1 MRRELVC
8 LAPSDPPRLQVRL
21 RDKPRPGKGEVLVR
35 VGASSVN
42 PIDAKRAAGYGRRLL
57 RVKGAAD
64 FPCVLGNDVAGFV
77 EALGPGAEDF
87 GLGDRV
93 FGLVATGARG
103 GAHTSHVVLPQRQLL
118 RAPAG
123 IELEA
128 LAVIPYCFTT
138 MFLAVRSTGLA
149 PSNAPGRRVLVNG
162 ASALSFARGRAH
174 DVNVRAAFMH
184 LAADAAVSLGVVVA
198 GGLIVV
204 TGLARIDPIVSIVV
218 SLVILWGTWGVLRQ
232 SLDLALDAVP
242 HGIDTEKVRA
252 YLAGLTGVGDV
263 HDLHIWAM
271 STTETALTAHLVME
285 KCAPHFLREVEKAL
299 HDRFEIEHV
308 TLQVEAPEAPE
319 PCARVCD

>member
-1 MRRELVC
+1 MAHDH
-8 LAPSDPPRLQVRL
+8 APSYGRAFAFGIALNGIFVVVEAVYGFMAGSVALVADAAHNLSDVLGLGLAWGALALARRKPTHRRTYGLRKTTILAALANAVFLFIAVGGVLWEAAQRL
-21 RDKPRPGKGEVLVR
+21 RSPRPLEGR
-35 VGASSVN
+35 VVMTV
-42 PIDAKRAAGYGRRLL
+42 AAIG
-57 RVKGAAD
+57 
-64 FPCVLGNDVAGFV
+64 
-77 EALGPGAEDF
+77 
-87 GLGDRV
+87 
-93 FGLVATGARG
+93 
-103 GAHTSHVVLPQRQLL
+103 
-118 RAPAG
+118 
-123 IELEA
+123 
-128 LAVIPYCFTT
+128 
-138 MFLAVRSTGLA
+138 
-149 PSNAPGRRVLVNG
+149 VLVNG